1 MRLWRRMST
10 LLVPELTVG
19 RGSGHLRRCIRL
31 LHALPDARLFTG
43 EAPEEF
49 APLISRVP
57 RSLLVDT
64 LSDADMI
71 VCDRFSLSAQECARF
86 RRHAPVIGLDVGG
99 SGRDACDFL
108 VDTLPR
114 LDGASANVVALGAD
128 AEPIVEKLHPDTGGR
143 LLVTFGGE
151 DRAGLTERVVDELM
165 RTPGCSYQITV
176 VRPAMREI
184 SVPDTV
190 TVLEPQDGL
199 LPVLADHG
207 KVITSF
213 GLTAYEARSVGCDV
227 LLVNRSR
234 YHADLAQAGGF
245 RSAGVGRP
253 KPMALRRFLARKADP
268 VLGHP
273 GVSTPPTLTSILMN
287 VSSPALRSCPVD
299 ADAGRVVY
307 RNDEKTYRKCQRCG
321 LVFLQRFRGDEER
334 YGPEYFMEEYAAQY
348 GRSYLEDFSYIKSMG
363 FRRLEVINS
372 LTAPGRDL
380 LDIGCAYGPF
390 LAAAADQGFRACGV
404 DVAEAPI
411 DYVCRTLG
419 MPAVVGDIRDKS
431 VQEQLPSFRFDVVTL
446 WYVIEHFSD
455 LVSMLE
461 TLSKLVR
468 VGGVLALSTPYGRGV
483 SARRSPESFFRD
495 SPRDHFTIWDR
506 ESANGVLA
514 RHGFSV
520 ERFVST
526 GHHPE
531 RYPLVKKRVVPKG
544 IASVHS
550 RLAGWGDTFEV
561 YARRTRQTGE
571 SSQL

>member
-1 MRLWRRMST
+1 MSI

-31 LHALPDARLFTG
+31 LRSLPDARLFIG
-43 EAPEEF
+43 EYPKEF
-49 APLISRVP
+49 APLISGVP
-57 RSLLVDT
+57 GDRIVDT

-71 VCDRFSLSAQECARF
+71 VCDRFSLSATECARF

-128 AEPIVEKLHPDTGGR
+128 AEPIVEKLHPGSDRR

-151 DRAGLTERVVDELM
+151 DRARLTERVVDELT
-165 RTPGCSYQITV
+165 RHPGRSYKITV

-199 LPVLADHG
+199 LPVLAEHA

-227 LLVNRSR
+227 LLVHPSQ

-253 KPMALRRFLARKADP
+253 KQMALRRFLARKAYP
-268 VLGHP
+268 VPGNR
-273 GVSTPPTLTSILMN
+273 GVSTPPTLTSILTN

-299 ADAGRVVY
+299 ADAGRVVF
-307 RNDEKTYRKCQRCG
+307 RNDEKTYRKCERCG

-334 YGPEYFMEEYAAQY
+334 YGAEYFMEEYAAQY
-348 GRSYLEDFSYIKSMG
+348 GRSYLEDFSHIKSMG
-363 FRRLEVINS
+363 ARRLAVIDS
-372 LTAPGRDL
+372 LTVPGRDL

-390 LAAAADQGFRACGV
+390 LAAAADHGFRACGV
-404 DVAEAPI
+404 DVAEAPVE
-411 DYVCRTLG
+411 YVRRTLG
-419 MPAVVGDIRDKS
+419 MPAIAGDIREKS
-431 VQEQLPSFRFDVVTL
+431 VQEQLSSSGFDVVTL
-446 WYVIEHFSD
+446 WYVIEHFPD
-455 LVSMLE
+455 LASIFE
-461 TLSKLVR
+461 ALSNLVR

-483 SARRSPESFFRD
+483 SARRSPESFFRE

-506 ESANGVLA
+506 ESAKGVLA
-514 RHGFSV
+514 RYGFSV
-520 ERFVST
+520 ERLVST

-531 RYPLVKKRVVPKG
+531 RYPLVKKRLVPKG
-544 IASVHS
+544 FAAAHS
-550 RLAGWGDTFEV
+550 RLAGWGDTFEI
-561 YARRTRQTGE
+561 YARKTH
-571 SSQL
+571 